1 METIEQQVCAL
12 FGWLCQTPH
21 PSCGEAALRDKIA
34 DRLRGLGLNPWSDA
48 RGNLVCDLPASPG
61 QDQAPLTAIQAH
73 IDMVCAVGSAAY
85 VPERD
90 PIRPL
95 VRDGFLC
102 TAGESSLGADC
113 GAGAAVMLWL
123 AEHPA
128 PCRPPL
134 RLLFTVEEEIGLG
147 GARDMD
153 PACLDGVRYLIN
165 TDGFHWGRIVI
176 GAAGGVR
183 EHYTRALSQ
192 SDAPDLPN
200 GRAYRLKISGLRGGH
215 SGFDI
220 GKSRGN
226 ALILMGELLREI
238 RMESP
243 YALIDLSGGTAF
255 NAIPYEATADILSIA
270 PAQDAIEQIWDKMYV
285 RIQKND
291 PDARLDITEIDIP
304 DRVWSGDT
312 ASGLLTVLGGFAD
325 GVYAK
330 HTSGV
335 VSDSSN
341 LGHIYQKDGLVCLD
355 AMLRCMDVQAEYA
368 LHTSHRTVC
377 AMCGF
382 AGQVVSRYP
391 AWPAQKDGRLQTLAA
406 QCYREI
412 TGQEPEVT
420 VQHVGLE
427 PSHLLA
433 KNEQMECICVGM
445 ELLDCHSPQE
455 RWKLDTVEP
464 FVHMIERLLGRLCE
478 APQP

>member
-61 QDQAPLTAIQAH
+61 QEQAPLTAIQAH

-183 EHYTRALSQ
+183 EHYTRALTQ
-192 SDAPDLPN
+192 SNAPDLPN

-270 PAQDAIEQIWDKMYV
+270 PAQDAIEQIWDKMYT

-355 AMLRCMDVQAEYA
+355 AMLRCMDVQAEHA

>member
-1 METIEQQVCAL
+1 METIKQQVCAL

-34 DRLRGLGLNPWSDA
+34 DRLRGLGLHPWSDA

-61 QDQAPLTAIQAH
+61 QEQAPRTAIQAH
-73 IDMVCAVGSAAY
+73 IDMVCAVGNTDY

-147 GARDMD
+147 GARDLD

-183 EHYTRALSQ
+183 EHYTRALTQ
-192 SDAPDLPN
+192 SDAPELPN

-226 ALILMGELLREI
+226 ALILLGELLREI

-243 YALIDLSGGTAF
+243 YALMNLSGGTAF

-270 PAQDAIEQIWDKMYV
+270 PAQDAIEQIWEKMYT

-304 DRVWSGDT
+304 DRVWSGDI

-330 HTSGV
+330 HASGV

-341 LGHIYQKDGLVCLD
+341 LGHIYQKDGLVCMD
-355 AMLRCMDVQAEYA
+355 AMLRCMDVQAEHA

-382 AGQVVSRYP
+382 AGQVVSRYL
-391 AWPAQKDGRLQTLAA
+391 AWPAQEDGRLQTLAA
-406 QCYREI
+406 QCYEEI
-412 TGQEPEVT
+412 TGQQPEIT

-455 RWKLDTVEP
+455 RWKLDTIEP

>member
-1 METIEQQVCAL
+1 METIEQQVREL
-12 FGWLCQTPH
+12 FCWLCQTPH
-21 PSCGEAALRDKIA
+21 PSGEEAALRERIA
-34 DRLRGLGLNPWSDA
+34 DRLRGLGLHPWADT
-48 RGNLVCDLPASPG
+48 RGNLVCDLPG
-61 QDQAPLTAIQAH
+61 REGAPLTAVQAH
-73 IDMVCAVGSAAY
+73 IDMVCAVGSPDY
-85 VPERD
+85 VPSRD
-90 PIRPL
+90 PIRPI

-128 PCRPPL
+128 PQRPPL
-134 RLLFTVEEEIGLG
+134 RLLFTVDEEVGLG
-147 GARDMD
+147 GARDLD
-153 PACLDGVRYLIN
+153 PACVDGVRYLIN

-176 GAAGGVR
+176 GSAGGVR
-183 EHYTRALSQ
+183 EHFTRALTHSN
-192 SDAPDLPN
+192 APELPN

-220 GKSRGN
+220 GKTRAN
-226 ALILMGELLREI
+226 VLILLGELLREI

-243 YALIDLSGGTAF
+243 FALIDLSGGTAF
-255 NAIPYEATADILSIA
+255 NAIPYEATADILTIA
-270 PAQDAIEQIWDKMYV
+270 PAQDAIEKIWDKIYA

-291 PDARLDITEIDIP
+291 PDARLEIQDIDIP
-304 DRVWSGDT
+304 NRVWSGDT

-325 GVYAK
+325 GVYAR
-330 HTSGV
+330 HPSGV

-341 LGHIYQKDGLVCLD
+341 LGHIYYKDGMVCLD
-355 AMLRCMDVQAEYA
+355 AMLRCMDAQAEQA
-368 LHTSHRTVC
+368 LQLSHRTVC

-391 AWPAQKDGRLQTLAA
+391 AWPAQDNGILQTLAA
-406 QCYREI
+406 QCYLDA
-412 TGQEPEVT
+412 TGQEAEVT

-433 KNEQMECICVGM
+433 KNENMECICVGM

-455 RWKLDTVEP
+455 RWKLDTIEP
-464 FVHMIERLLGRLCE
+464 FVEMIQRLLSRLST